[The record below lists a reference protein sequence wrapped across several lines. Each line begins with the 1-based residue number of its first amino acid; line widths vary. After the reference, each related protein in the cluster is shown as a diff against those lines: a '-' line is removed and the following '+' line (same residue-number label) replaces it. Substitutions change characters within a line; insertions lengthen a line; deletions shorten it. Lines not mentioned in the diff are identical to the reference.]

1 MSFNDQDKALQQIK
15 RMREEQA
22 QRSRTIQHFREA
34 LKQQSDQGH
43 NVKSLVRQNS
53 IAVFT
58 DRSPKAA
65 SSLRLLP
72 SDRSGCPP
80 MSSSTF
86 RRSSSDY
93 SKSSVGLSSSVK
105 SRWSYL
111 NVFTQ
116 CMCTCTCA
124 HIYMLCTFNPYL
136 SRSLYISICTHFSFR
151 PSLVPSLSIYIC
163 GYMGFLWFRALNTF
177 VKNYHAFRYQSSQ
190 LKWPSLKE
198 EFKVIN
204 FKRSLKWPQK

>member
-1 MSFNDQDKALQQIK
+1 
-15 RMREEQA
+15 MREEQA

-34 LKQQSDQGH
+34 LKQQSDKGH
-43 NVKSLVRQNS
+43 NIKSLVRQNS

-72 SDRSGCPP
+72 SDRSGCLL
-80 MSSSTF
+80 MSSSTS

-93 SKSSVGLSSSVK
+93 NKSSVGLSSSVK

-116 CMCTCTCA
+116 YMCTCTCA
-124 HIYMLCTFNPYL
+124 HIYILYTFNPYL
-136 SRSLYISICTHFSFR
+136 SRSLYISMYTHFSF
-151 PSLVPSLSIYIC
+151 PPLSFYL
-163 GYMGFLWFRALNTF
+163 YMWLHGLAMIQNSQ
-177 VKNYHAFRYQSSQ
+177 YHCQKLSFIQISELSTQMTLSERGVQSDQ
-190 LKWPSLKE
+190 
-198 EFKVIN
+198 F
-204 FKRSLKWPQK
+204 